1 GTYTSGTAWI
11 LDTGVSTTT
20 GDLNVDTTNAA
31 YFIGDSFEDDNRHGT
46 HKAGIIAAIDN
57 DVGVV
62 GVAPG
67 APVVPVKV
75 CDSEGTCPAGC
86 VLRGFNHI
94 ATYAEVGDVVNIS
107 LTADFVGDGRLE
119 ELLRRAISMAIL
131 RSDGANYVT
140 GSGNNGE
147 CLDKMREEL
156 LPASMNKLHLTTV
169 TAYNEDGTFRSRS
182 NYGSAI
188 DFAAP
193 GQNIE
198 SLDIDGGMYTTD
210 GTSSATAFVSGIFL
224 VQGFVSSDGT
234 VTDPDG
240 VDISKAHLE

>member
-1 GTYTSGTAWI
+1 
-11 LDTGVSTTT
+11 
-20 GDLNVDTTNAA
+20 
-31 YFIGDSFEDDNRHGT
+31 
-46 HKAGIIAAIDN
+46 
-57 DVGVV
+57 
-62 GVAPG
+62 
-67 APVVPVKV
+67 
-75 CDSEGTCPAGC
+75 
-86 VLRGFNHI
+86 
-94 ATYAEVGDVVNIS
+94 
-107 LTADFVGDGRLE
+107 
-119 ELLRRAISMAIL
+119 
-131 RSDGANYVT
+131 ANYVT